1 MMAKT
6 LFCMECGAG
15 MPATAAFC
23 RQCGAAVPEED
34 LAKSKQEAAE
44 WASAQLD
51 AVIQLD
57 VAQKKSRRS
66 VPGPHG
72 SGPADRHQLAALG
85 LPSNLKWAA
94 LGVLIIAIAGSGGYA
109 LHRYVTHD
117 DGGAHASAGDAAH
130 SDHKADHGA
139 DEKVNHKADH
149 SADHKADQKADHN
162 ADHKAE
168 AGHKADADHKDQAHA
183 PAPKASGH

>member
-57 VAQKKSRRS
+57 VAQKKGRRS

-109 LHRYVTHD
+109 LHRYVSHD
-117 DGGAHASAGDAAH
+117 DGGAHVSAADAAH
-130 SDHKADHGA
+130 S
-139 DEKVNHKADH
+139 NHKADH
-149 SADHKADQKADHN
+149 SADHKADQKADQKADHKADQK

-168 AGHKADADHKDQAHA
+168 AGHKEDAHA

>member
-1 MMAKT
+1 MAKT
-6 LFCMECGAG
+6 LFCRECGAG

-57 VAQKKSRRS
+57 VAQQKGRRS
-66 VPGPHG
+66 APGPHG
-72 SGPADRHQLAALG
+72 SGPVDRQQLAALG

-109 LHRYVTHD
+109 LHRYVSHD
-117 DGGAHASAGDAAH
+117 DGGAHVSAADAAH
-130 SDHKADHGA
+130 PDHK
-139 DEKVNHKADH
+139 
-149 SADHKADQKADHN
+149 ADHKADQKADQK